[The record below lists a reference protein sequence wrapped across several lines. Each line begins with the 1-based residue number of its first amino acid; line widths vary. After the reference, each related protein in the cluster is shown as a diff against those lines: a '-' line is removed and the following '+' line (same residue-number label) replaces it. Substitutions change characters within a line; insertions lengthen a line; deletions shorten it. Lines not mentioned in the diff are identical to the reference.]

1 MGTLAS
7 ESVKARLWLRLSS
20 LPRHSHATLGS
31 PSSSYRTTRQTLWLS
46 HSAAI
51 DPLSTRKGSVCR
63 CLYPSCPIRLQGAA
77 AECSPCDFSCAKL
90 ARSGIAARASP
101 WLSSKIFSEKRCSC
115 LTFFSKPVKDENIL
129 GYPLSSMPDDFT
141 PLFARKNSREHPD
154 APSQ

>member
-1 MGTLAS
+1 MIEEGCRTSLRCGALLS

-31 PSSSYRTTRQTLWLS
+31 PSSSYRTTRQTLRLS

-51 DPLSTRKGSVCR
+51 DPLSTRKGSVCQS
-63 CLYPSCPIRLQGAA
+63 LYPSCPIRLQGAA

-101 WLSSKIFSEKRCSC
+101 GLSSKILAYRSNCVV
-115 LTFFSKPVKDENIL
+115 FFRGMALWVKL
-129 GYPLSSMPDDFT
+129 RGGF
-141 PLFARKNSREHPD
+141 FAQIFGDIQKSTYL
-154 APSQ
+154 